1 MAQPVSARIV
11 LSLGVGMILISGSAA
26 AHEPWLLTPQ
36 EVQTLSQRSVPELF
50 RSPSLL
56 LVFALFATL
65 AVFAAVLAGQ
75 LLRPTE
81 DRLFRSLNHRSH
93 DWGPLC
99 LRLGLGTTVG
109 MNALGGLPRHGTET
123 WSTPTLFVPDMQLAL
138 IPGWDWLALP
148 ALITSVLLVLGLGTR
163 LAALGILG
171 LVAFGSCLFSLDFIA
186 YYGFHFA
193 APAFLLLHVGSG
205 SLSLDRLLPPS
216 LPPLLPNAPLL
227 VWSLVQITMGG
238 TFAVIAVLVKFL
250 QPTLLIAILEHG
262 NIWFFGLPLSVV
274 ALTMMAIELMA
285 GILLA
290 LGQLIRPISLFL
302 LCAFTFFAI
311 SLQETPL
318 LHGNLYGVFLFFL
331 LHGGAPI
338 DLLQRPQAALSE
350 AQRA

>member
-1 MAQPVSARIV
+1 MTQPVSARIV
-11 LSLGVGMILISGSAA
+11 LGLSIGLILISGAVA

-36 EVQTLSQRSVPELF
+36 EVQTLSLQSVPELF

-65 AVFAAVLAGQ
+65 TVFAAVLAGQ

-81 DRLFRSLNHRSH
+81 DRLFRRLSH
-93 DWGPLC
+93 HSRDWGPLC

-123 WSTPTLFVPDMQLAL
+123 WSTPTLFVPDMQLTL
-138 IPGWDWLALP
+138 ISGWEWLALP

-163 LAALGILG
+163 LAALVTLG
-171 LVAFGSCLFSLDFIA
+171 LVGFGSCLFSVDFIA

-205 SLSLDRLLPPS
+205 ALSLDRLLPPS
-216 LPPLLPNAPLL
+216 LPPLLPNAPTL
-227 VWSLVQITMGG
+227 VWSLVQVTMGG
-238 TFAVIAVLVKFL
+238 TFAAIAVLMKFL

-262 NIWFFGLPLSVV
+262 NMWFFGLPLSVV
-274 ALTMMAIELMA
+274 ALIMMAVELMA

-302 LCAFTFFAI
+302 LGAFSFFAI

-318 LHGNLYGVFLFFL
+318 LHGNLYGIFLFFL

-338 DLLQRPQAALSE
+338 DLFQRRQVTLAE
-350 AQRA
+350 ARGI